1 MTDAVLASLIREVLA
16 EELARL
22 KPAARAAAPAEET
35 VRVASDADLQA
46 FARKVLALA
55 ADPAKRAAIEDGR
68 LVFRLAGAG
77 AASRPAAP
85 ATSAGPAATA
95 MPAPSADGIVVI
107 ERGFVSERQI
117 DRMSGDV
124 RRVVL
129 GKTVKLTPLARD
141 RLRKRGI
148 AIERMDQ

>member
-77 AASRPAAP
+77 AAARPAAP